1 MSTIV
6 GKRSWLSSY
15 SPRTLRGK
23 RALWGFLFVSP
34 FVLGVILWLL
44 IPAVTAI
51 WLVFQDWNLVRR
63 PEFIGMSNFVK
74 LYKDKLFYQSL
85 KVTVLYT
92 IISVPLTLV
101 LSFFLALL
109 MNTKLRGIAFFRT
122 IYYLPAIVPA
132 VANAV
137 LWSFILNSEFGLL
150 NGVIRAL
157 GFPKIPWLQDPDWVL
172 PALIL
177 MSLWSLGANMVIYLA
192 GLQGIPEILY
202 EAAEIDGAG
211 RGAKLWN
218 VTIPLMSPIIFF
230 NLVMGIIGT
239 FQIFTAGY
247 LITNGGPQNASLF
260 YVLYTYRTAFQ
271 YLDMGYASVLAWV
284 LFVIILILTL
294 FVFKYV
300 GRLVYYED
308 IG

>member
-15 SPRTLRGK
+15 NPRTLRGK